1 MVTINDKHPGR
12 LARDMIQYPDEV
24 IHPEILT
31 PSGSSTSI
39 IEKVDESDDDLDE
52 VQSVLDESASLRVLW
67 DKQDRNHQRPGS
79 IASLS
84 SFRSH
89 FTKKTG

>member
-1 MVTINDKHPGR
+1 M
-12 LARDMIQYPDEV
+12 

-31 PSGSSTSI
+31 PSGPSTSSL
-39 IEKVDESDDDLDE
+39 EKAVMFDEEDFEEED
-52 VQSVLDESASLRVLW
+52 QSVIDESASLRVLW
-67 DKQDRNHQRPGS
+67 DHQERNQQRPES
-79 IASLS
+79 IASLTS